1 MAKPPKV
8 DYAPIVAEYQ
18 TGLYS
23 VAELAK
29 KYKCN
34 RTALYNYIHKNNIKI
49 NDNIKKGV
57 SIVEKGLT
65 ILQDENQKAINDSN
79 SDKIATTQNALM
91 KGFEHIA
98 LTHGVFGEFCV
109 SLVQKGLRKGDEILA
124 QVENARDFKST
135 MSGIKDGL
143 DLLGVFPKMPSTLI
157 QNIATGENKDKLIEV
172 EFIEADIIDE
182 SPNSKMD

>member
-1 MAKPPKV
+1 MARPPKV

-34 RTALYNYIHKNNIKI
+34 RTALYDYIRKNNRKI
-49 NDNIKKGV
+49 NDNIKNGV

-65 ILQDENQKAINDSN
+65 ILENESQKAIND
-79 SDKIATTQNALM
+79 TQNDKTITTKNAIM

-109 SLVQKGLRKGDEILA
+109 SLVQKGLKKGDEILE
-124 QVENARDFKST
+124 QVDNARDFKSA

-157 QNIATGENKDKLIEV
+157 QNLTPSENKDKLIEV

-182 SPNSKMD
+182 NPNSKLD

>member
-1 MAKPPKV
+1 MPRPPKV
-8 DYAPIVAEYQ
+8 DYTPIVAEYQ
-18 TGLYS
+18 AGLCS
-23 VAELAK
+23 ISELAK

-34 RTALYNYIHKNNIKI
+34 RTALYNYIHKNNIKV

-65 ILQDENQKAINDSN
+65 ILQDENQKAINDSD
-79 SDKIATTQNALM
+79 SDKIATTQNALI

-109 SLVQKGLRKGDEILA
+109 SLVQKGLQKGDEILSE
-124 QVENARDFKST
+124 VENARDFKSA

-143 DLLGVFPKMPSTLI
+143 EILGVFPKTPAINLMQTI
-157 QNIATGENKDKLIEV
+157 NGDKDKLIEV
-172 EFIEADIIDE
+172 EFIDAEVVSDE
-182 SPNSKMD
+182 N